1 MTLVRPI
8 EESGNDVRIERRAVP
23 TEFEV
28 RSEGNTF
35 NFYGYA
41 LKWDARSQNLG
52 GFRERVQV
60 GATAE
65 SIGRDDIRALF
76 NHDPNLILGRNR
88 SNTLRLSEDSEGLH
102 YEVDM
107 PDTTYAR
114 DLATA
119 MERGDVSQ
127 SSFGFKT
134 AGPEGDSWA
143 EDDDGFPLRTLQRI
157 ALFDVSPVTYPAYTD
172 STSGVGSRAL
182 ASLAEKRGISVA
194 RLDSPEAIRAA
205 IRGEDAPALSK
216 ARTPSLDL
224 RARDHDFVT
233 LSLRA
238 KRL

>member
-1 MTLVRPI
+1 MQM
-8 EESGNDVRIERRAVP
+8 ERRAVP

-28 RSEGNTF
+28 RSEGGKF

-52 GFRERVQV
+52 GFRERVAQ

-65 SIGRDDIRALF
+65 AIDLDDIRALY

-88 SNTLRLSEDSEGLH
+88 SGTLRLSEDSTGLH
-102 YEVDM
+102 YDVDM

-114 DLATA
+114 DLATS

-127 SSFGFKT
+127 SSFGFRVKSD
-134 AGPEGDSWA
+134 GDSWT
-143 EDDDGFPLRTLQRI
+143 EDDDGFPLRTLTRI
-157 ALFDVSPVTYPAYTD
+157 SLFDVSPVTYPAYTD

-194 RLDSPEAIRAA
+194 RLDSPDAIRAA
-205 IRGEDAPALSK
+205 IRGEDAPTLNE
-216 ARTPSLDL
+216 ARTQSLDL

>member
-1 MTLVRPI
+1 M
-8 EESGNDVRIERRAVP
+8 P

-28 RSEGNTF
+28 RSEGGAF

-41 LKWDARSQNLG
+41 LKWDMRSQNLG
-52 GFRERVQV
+52 GFRERVAL
-60 GATAE
+60 GATSE
-65 SIGRDDIRALF
+65 SIERDDIRALF

-88 SNTLRLSEDSEGLH
+88 SGTLRLSEDSTGLH

-127 SSFGFKT
+127 SSFGFKVST
-134 AGPEGDSWA
+134 DGDSWT
-143 EDDDGFPLRTLQRI
+143 EDDDGFPLRTLTRI
-157 ALFDVSPVTYPAYTD
+157 ALFDVSPVTYPAYND

-182 ASLAEKRGISVA
+182 ELFAERRGIPVG

-205 IRGEDAPALSK
+205 IRGEEEASALPE
-216 ARTPSLDL
+216 ARTSLPRYGLPTDPVAAYAAL
-224 RARDHDFVT
+224 TGRF
-233 LSLRA
+233 
-238 KRL
+238 

>member
-1 MTLVRPI
+1 ML
-8 EESGNDVRIERRAVP
+8 ERRSVP

-28 RSEGNTF
+28 RSEGGAF

-41 LKWDARSQNLG
+41 LKWDARSSNLG
-52 GFRERVQV
+52 GFRERVAN
-60 GATAE
+60 GATSE
-65 SIGRDDIRALF
+65 SIGLDDIRALF

-88 SNTLRLSEDSEGLH
+88 SNTLRLSEDSTGLH

-107 PDTTYAR
+107 PDTTYSR

-127 SSFGFKT
+127 SSFGFRVGT
-134 AGPEGDSWA
+134 DGDKWS

-157 ALFDVSPVTYPAYTD
+157 NLFDVSPVTYPAYND

-182 ASLAEKRGISVA
+182 ELLAERRGIPVG
-194 RLDSPEAIRAA
+194 RLDSPDAIRAA
-205 IRGEDAPALSK
+205 IRGEVEVPALNE
-216 ARTPSLDL
+216 ARSHSLDL
-224 RARDHDFVT
+224 DERDHEAFA

-238 KRL
+238 MRL

>member
-1 MTLVRPI
+1 MVM
-8 EESGNDVRIERRAVP
+8 ERRAVP

-28 RSEGNTF
+28 RSEGGKF

-52 GFRERVQV
+52 GFRERVAQ
-60 GATAE
+60 GATSE

-88 SNTLRLSEDSEGLH
+88 SGTLRLSEDSDGLH

-157 ALFDVSPVTYPAYTD
+157 ALFDVSPVTYPAYSD

-182 ASLAEKRGISVA
+182 ELLAERRGLSVA

-205 IRGEDAPALSK
+205 IRDGEVSALSE
-216 ARTPSLDL
+216 ARTAIPRYGLPTDPVAAL
-224 RARDHDFVT
+224 AA
-233 LSLRA
+233 LSPLFLPRT
-238 KRL
+238 